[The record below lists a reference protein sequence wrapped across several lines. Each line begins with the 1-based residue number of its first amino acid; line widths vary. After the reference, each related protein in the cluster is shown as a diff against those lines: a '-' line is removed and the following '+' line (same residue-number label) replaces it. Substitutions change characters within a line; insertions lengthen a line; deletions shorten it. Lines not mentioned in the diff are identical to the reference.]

1 MLTEIATKQSRR
13 KDRTMSTLAK
23 VCAALL
29 LSLCAARVRAEPAQ
43 PTLTIT
49 AGTITN
55 RLTAVELLSR
65 PDLASIQIPP
75 HVDYD
80 VSLTL
85 QAVPLLDLLAAFPLE
100 RFDRLEA
107 SATDGFVAQIPLAL
121 IEAGKTGGS
130 IAWIAVENPGHPW
143 PKLPGKDASA
153 GPFYLI
159 WQYPERS
166 QVVNEQWP
174 YMLEK
179 LTAVQS
185 PELRWPQLKVN
196 AALPADAPAR
206 LGEAVFATQCL
217 PCHRLNGGG
226 ASEIGPD
233 LGQPTAATDYMTE
246 PGLRALVRDPKS
258 VRTWPQQQMPAF
270 PPTILPDTDLN
281 ALIAYLKQIASQWAR

>member
-1 MLTEIATKQSRR
+1 M
-13 KDRTMSTLAK
+13 KDRKKSTLAK
-23 VCAALL
+23 LCAALL
-29 LSLCAARVRAEPAQ
+29 FGLCTPTVRAEPAQ
-43 PTLTIT
+43 PTLTII
-49 AGTITN
+49 AGTVTN
-55 RLTAVELLSR
+55 HFTATELLSR
-65 PDLASIQIPP
+65 TDLASVQLPPQI
-75 HVDYD
+75 DYD
-80 VSLTL
+80 ASLTL

-100 RFDRLEA
+100 GFDRLEA
-107 SATDGFVAQIPLAL
+107 SATDGFVAQIPLSL
-121 IEAGKTGGS
+121 IEASKSGGS
-130 IAWIAVENPGHPW
+130 VAWIAVENPDHPW

-166 QVVNEQWP
+166 HVANEQWP

-185 PELRWPQLKVN
+185 PELRWPQLAVN

-206 LGEAVFATQCL
+206 RGEAVFATQCL

-233 LGQPTAATDYMTE
+233 LGQPMAATNYMTE
-246 PGLRALVRDPKS
+246 PGLRALIRNPKS

-270 PPTILPDTDLN
+270 SPTVLPDTDLN
-281 ALIAYLKQIASQWAR
+281 AVIAYLKQIASQRDH

>member
-1 MLTEIATKQSRR
+1 M
-13 KDRTMSTLAK
+13 KDRKNSTLAK
-23 VCAALL
+23 LCAALL
-29 LSLCAARVRAEPAQ
+29 FGLCAPMVRADPAQ

-49 AGTITN
+49 AGTVTN
-55 RLTAVELLSR
+55 HFTATALLSR
-65 PDLASIQIPP
+65 TDLASVHLPPQI
-75 HVDYD
+75 DYD
-80 VSLTL
+80 ASLTL

-100 RFDRLEA
+100 GFDRLEA
-107 SATDGFVAQIPLAL
+107 SATDGFVAQIPLSL
-121 IEAGKTGGS
+121 IEAGKSGGS
-130 IAWIAVENPGHPW
+130 VAWIAVENPDHPW

-166 QVVNEQWP
+166 HVANEQWP

-185 PELRWPQLKVN
+185 PELRWPQLAVN

-206 LGEAVFATQCL
+206 RGEAVFAIQCL

-233 LGQPTAATDYMTE
+233 LGRPMAATDYMTE
-246 PGLRALVRDPKS
+246 PGLRALVRNPKS

-270 PPTILPDTDLN
+270 SPTVLSDTDLN
-281 ALIAYLKQIASQWAR
+281 ALIAYLKQISSQRGR